1 MKKLYSFAAA
11 ILMAS
16 AITAQVNVTFK
27 VDVTDYL
34 AGGATL
40 NSAGLRIGGNFATQG
55 ATVGANAMEDW
66 SPDSEF
72 SAMTQE
78 GSSNIWAI
86 TVTYPS
92 SSIGV
97 TQLYKF
103 INGTWAPTGDN
114 EGRDS
119 TSFIASDGCGA
130 DDGGG
135 NINRTLV
142 VPSTDQTFIFCW
154 NKCTQCD
161 GSPASFELVDVVTNF
176 GVYPNPSTDVTNV
189 AFNVTSPSTAV
200 IEVYNAL
207 GQRVMFNDMG
217 SILPGA
223 YNQTLDMS
231 GLNSGMY
238 FVKLNVDGRSRT
250 TRVNVVK

>member
-1 MKKLYSFAAA
+1 MNKLYTLAAA
-11 ILMAS
+11 LLTATAVS
-16 AITAQVNVTFK
+16 AQVNVTLK
-27 VDVTDYL
+27 VDITDYL
-34 AGGATL
+34 VGNTLGAGGI
-40 NSAGLRIGGNFATQG
+40 RVGGNFADNGVTN
-55 ATVGANAMEDW
+55 GANPMVNWTPAN
-66 SPDSEF
+66 EF

-78 GSSNIWAI
+78 GSSNIWSI
-86 TVTYPS
+86 TLTFPS
-92 SSIGV
+92 TAVGA

-103 INGTWAPTGDN
+103 VNNDWGTN
-114 EGRDS
+114 EGAATLTD
-119 TSFIASDGCGA
+119 CGV
-130 DDGGG
+130 DDGNGG
-135 NINRTLV
+135 LNRTMV
-142 VPSTDQTFIFCW
+142 VPAADETFSFCW
-154 NKCTQCD
+154 DRCTQCD
-161 GSPASFELVDVVTNF
+161 GSPASFELVNVVTNF

-250 TRVNVVK
+250 TRINVVK